1 MSLKLQIVEDDFNS
15 INIIKTYL
23 TKFSD
28 IEIVAISNNLI
39 SAYNDFLFHRP
50 DILLLDIM
58 LGEDNVFDIVDL
70 FKPNKKI
77 IFITGHIEFS
87 IKALQSNAIDYLI
100 KPINE
105 LDFNIAIQKS
115 ISEVADCNTQYDN
128 LLNTKLAVESATYND
143 YYFLKDI
150 VYLKA
155 LKNYTEIFTI
165 NNSKI
170 IASKSLK
177 YFENKLPKEL
187 FLRIH
192 HGYLINF
199 HHLNRIEKNEEMN
212 AIMSNNE
219 KLPISFRKKLDLLE
233 RLKTSK
239 FVI

>member
-15 INIIKTYL
+15 IQTIKSYL
-23 TKFSD
+23 TKFSN
-28 IEIVAISNNLI
+28 IEIIAISNDLI
-39 SAYNDFLFHRP
+39 TAYNDFLFYRP

-58 LGEDNVFDIVDL
+58 LGNDNVFDIVDL

-77 IFITGHIEFS
+77 IYITGHIEFS
-87 IKALQSNAIDYLI
+87 IKALQSKAIDYLL

-105 LDFNIAIQKS
+105 LDFNIAIEKA
-115 ISEVADCNTQYDN
+115 ISEVADCNMQYDN
-128 LLNTKLAVESATYND
+128 LLNTKLAVESANYND

-177 YFENKLPKEL
+177 YFENKLPKAL

-192 HGYLINF
+192 HGYLVNF

-233 RLKTSK
+233 RLKNSK

>member
-1 MSLKLQIVEDDFNS
+1 MSLELQIVEDDLNS
-15 INIIKTYL
+15 INIIKLYL

-39 SAYNDFLFHRP
+39 SAYNDFLFYRP

-58 LGEDNVFDIVDL
+58 LGEDNIFDIVDL

-77 IFITGHIEFS
+77 IFITGHIDFS
-87 IKALQSNAIDYLI
+87 IKALKSKAIDYLL

-105 LDFNIAIQKS
+105 LDFNIAIEKS

-165 NNSKI
+165 HNSKI

-177 YFENKLPKEL
+177 HFENKLPKEL

-192 HGYLINF
+192 HGYLVNF

>member
-1 MSLKLQIVEDDFNS
+1 MSIKLQIVEDDFNS

-28 IEIVAISNNLI
+28 IEIVAISNDLV

-58 LGEDNVFDIVDL
+58 LVEDNVFDVVDL

-87 IKALQSNAIDYLI
+87 IKALKSKAIDYLL

-105 LDFNIAIQKS
+105 LDFNIAIEKS
-115 ISEVADCNTQYDN
+115 ISEVADCNTQYDH

-165 NNSKI
+165 HNSKI

-177 YFENKLPKEL
+177 HFENKLPKEL

-192 HGYLINF
+192 HGYLVNF

>member
-15 INIIKTYL
+15 IQIIKSYL
-23 TKFSD
+23 TKFSN
-28 IEIVAISNNLI
+28 IEIVAISNDLMA
-39 SAYNDFLFHRP
+39 AYNDFLFYRP

-58 LGEDNVFDIVDL
+58 LGNENVFDIVDL

-77 IFITGHIEFS
+77 IYITGHIEFS
-87 IKALQSNAIDYLI
+87 IKALKSKATDYLL

-105 LDFNIAIQKS
+105 LDFNIAIEKA
-115 ISEVADCNTQYDN
+115 ISEVADCNMQYDN
-128 LLNTKLAVESATYND
+128 LLNTKLAVESVNYND

-192 HGYLINF
+192 HGYLVNF

-219 KLPISFRKKLDLLE
+219 KLPISFRKKLDLLD

>member
-1 MSLKLQIVEDDFNS
+1 MSLKLQIVEDDLNS
-15 INIIKTYL
+15 INIIKLYL

-87 IKALQSNAIDYLI
+87 IKALKSKAIDYLL

-105 LDFNIAIQKS
+105 LDFNIAIEKS
-115 ISEVADCNTQYDN
+115 INEVADCNTQYDN

-165 NNSKI
+165 HNSKI

-177 YFENKLPKEL
+177 HFENKLPKEL

-192 HGYLINF
+192 HGYLVNF

-219 KLPISFRKKLDLLE
+219 KLPISFRKKMDLLE

>member
-77 IFITGHIEFS
+77 IYITGHIEFS
-87 IKALQSNAIDYLI
+87 IKALQSKAIDYLL

-105 LDFNIAIQKS
+105 LDFNIAIEKA
-115 ISEVADCNTQYDN
+115 ISEVADCNMQYDN
-128 LLNTKLAVESATYND
+128 LLNKKLAV
-143 YYFLKDI
+143 
-150 VYLKA
+150 
-155 LKNYTEIFTI
+155 
-165 NNSKI
+165 
-170 IASKSLK
+170 
-177 YFENKLPKEL
+177 
-187 FLRIH
+187 
-192 HGYLINF
+192 
-199 HHLNRIEKNEEMN
+199 
-212 AIMSNNE
+212 
-219 KLPISFRKKLDLLE
+219 
-233 RLKTSK
+233 
-239 FVI
+239 